1 MMTLYS
7 RAADARCHRVRFVLA
22 EKALETRIVE
32 TDPARP
38 PEDLIDLN
46 PYQTLPTL
54 VDRDLVVYEPGIIC
68 EYLDERFPHPS
79 LASLDPAAR
88 AQARVAL
95 RRIEQDWYAVAD
107 ALEPGAGADR
117 REKERAR
124 KMLAESV
131 LASEPLFRARPWFLA
146 EHFSQLDAAVAPILW
161 RLPRWDIDTVAIA
174 SAAPAI
180 ERYAAKVF
188 ARPGFQRSLSDVE
201 RAMRGPT
208 LRAAAGLPALGGAG
222 RRPAGG

>member
-22 EKALETRIVE
+22 EKALETRVVE
-32 TDPARP
+32 TDPAHP

-46 PYQTLPTL
+46 PYQTVPTL

-79 LASLDPAAR
+79 MTSTDPGVR

-95 RRIEQDWYAVAD
+95 RRIEHDWYAVAD
-107 ALEPGAGADR
+107 VLEPGSGADR

-124 KMLAESV
+124 KLLTESM
-131 LASEPLFRARPWFLA
+131 LASEPLFRARPWFLSDQ
-146 EHFSQLDAAVAPILW
+146 FSQLDAAVAPILW
-161 RLPRWDIDTVAIA
+161 RLPRWDVDTTAIVA
-174 SAAPAI
+174 AAPAL
-180 ERYAAKVF
+180 ERYATKIF
-188 ARPGFQRSLSDVE
+188 ARASFQRSLNEVE
-201 RAMRGPT
+201 RNMRAP
-208 LRAAAGLPALGGAG
+208 
-222 RRPAGG
+222 RRLAVG

>member
-7 RAADARCHRVRFVLA
+7 RAVDPRCHRVRIVLA
-22 EKALETRIVE
+22 EKGLDAHVVE

-46 PYQTLPTL
+46 PYQTVPTL

-79 LASLDPAAR
+79 LASTEPATR

-107 ALEPGAGADR
+107 ALEPGAGVER
-117 REKERAR
+117 RERERAR
-124 KMLAESV
+124 KILAESI
-131 LASEPLFRARPWFLA
+131 LASEPLFRARPWFLSDQY
-146 EHFSQLDAAVAPILW
+146 SQLDAAVAPILW
-161 RLPRWDIDTVAIA
+161 RLARWEIDVATLA
-174 SAAPAI
+174 AAAPAI

-188 ARPGFQRSLSDVE
+188 ARPAFARSLSEAE
-201 RAMRGPT
+201 RGMR
-208 LRAAAGLPALGGAG
+208 RAG
-222 RRPAGG
+222 RV